1 MGLRTQELSE
11 PGAAGSAERSDT
23 PCPLKPSDVRPAG
36 VKVAAAQRERPKDRL
51 CSRTGASRSLPLAG
65 SRSPI
70 SCRRLVSVNRL
81 GDAAENLQ

>member
-23 PCPLKPSDVRPAG
+23 PCPLKPSDVRRAG
-36 VKVAAAQRERPKDRL
+36 VKVAAAQLGWPEERL

-81 GDAAENLQ
+81 GDEAANLQ